1 MSSNKFELKLK
12 AYVNGQL
19 RTPTKIAWIQGNDE
33 CLVTPCYEENGELVI
48 KLIPDCVGNACVEG
62 YVFFE
67 DTCSSC
73 EPEYFKRCFCNTDAD
88 CPDCTQCDENYG
100 ICVDLCKA
108 GEFCKDDTC
117 VECDENT
124 PCPNNLICIN
134 GHCECPPN
142 MFREGNRCVECNS
155 STNLGKCY
163 ECINGVITPKCDK
176 ACIENTGECVECVG
190 SGDCLD
196 RTDGKNCCNDN
207 QCTCCNGFEWD
218 NNLKQCVPSCNENT
232 CDECERCTKDGCQP
246 IQCPEGY
253 KCYKGDC
260 VYWPCESTS
269 CDNGAD
275 CGPEC
280 GCVEFE
286 GVKQCVPC
294 YILECEGLCAEAL
307 GCKCN
312 PNTSKCESSDKC
324 NQSYCDGE
332 NPCEQDG
339 CTCYDNKCVDCSNFP
354 CIEEGGCNSYADC
367 GCNEAGDCVGKDC
380 SSDLKL
386 VKEEAC
392 DSSTG
397 CKLKATIPAG
407 ACKCDPII
415 FKVENTN
422 TCYNGNTFI
431 LNLKTT
437 LYKKVNGADIPYS
450 AYKTSPYFADN
461 ELVSTYIRATV
472 DYEYYMNGKFYSYNN
487 VNIATLPNSGI
498 VQNVINNLVFNGD
511 HIKKSILV
519 GGVTYP
525 TRVTVKIFAD
535 GTKVQNANCT
545 NYDTPVKIAEY
556 VLNYS
561 TAAAES
567 DTCSKLNTTYK
578 TAQVTSIVDDK
589 SVKKPRF
596 TWFRSSTATFSDSKF
611 VYDGT
616 YEKNGW
622 FRKAFGT
629 LVGDKWVDE
638 INNPEK
644 FEINSKGELLA
655 NYNYMVKSDCGC
667 GSKVDTLE
675 KVSFCCPKDFNYTID
690 ACKREIKINAFTT
703 CAVNDTLPTS
713 YNISPFSQVRYKLKV
728 QLDNG
733 TEVVTLF
740 TKAGITKTYD
750 YAIVSASIVQGYD
763 GGLLAEDESCVLL
776 LAIPAV
782 NLPEP
787 NITVDCDNGNKF
799 RVTFD
804 QTSPLTISKVEI
816 YGNDVKLTP
825 ELFST
830 TPGRTALYNKELGG
844 NDVGVGEDQLPGS
857 RITRL
862 RARVTFSN
870 GCIKTVDLTPCA
882 PSVTSSEIPS
892 GAKSRKNCSA
902 SGQGVTVETETFGF
916 NTNQPIN
923 FNIEGGDLTNPIS
936 NTTGTFTNLGAGT
949 YTITATQGTVSEQ
962 TTVVVY
968 AATEPQVTLN
978 PSSICPGE
986 TSILTITAPPGSQFS
1001 VMGPTGSIP
1010 VPAIPGTGVYSIT
1023 GLTAPGGYTVTS
1035 IVDNPDIC
1043 HVFEWSSLLTIGG
1056 QVLNPV
1062 INSPAGSYC
1071 VNTPIEIT
1079 ISDGVGGKTYNI
1091 VATSGNVT
1099 NQAGDTVSQMISDQ
1113 SYFYTP
1119 TSITGNTVQII
1130 SIDSNCDTLLST
1142 PVVKT
1147 FTGINPAPTIS
1158 NVSVQCNNGL
1168 YNISATVTTTSGTI
1182 TSVVIANVV
1191 ATNVGSTYSVTGV
1204 PGTGGIIATGS
1215 NGCIAEYG
1223 LAFPINCNCPQ
1234 ATLTITGPATPLC
1247 GDQLI
1252 TLSAL
1257 PQLNPNIAT
1266 GAWTYQWYDAG
1277 PLNCNNCTPT
1287 PIGAQG
1293 SWGTQPVEL
1302 VVNASGSGSYFL
1314 KVTNNLNPEC
1324 TYTSNTY
1331 SYTVDN
1337 PPATPIIQHTPTNI
1351 TVGNSVT
1358 FNTGYS
1364 NYTNY
1369 KWYLN
1374 GGTNPV
1380 STSSTYTFTPTLS
1393 GNYTISV
1400 IVSNGNALC
1409 TATSSDSFEVTS
1421 ECNKIGIF
1429 NVTNPNTTCPT
1440 QATVNLTNPDNI
1452 SFDWE
1457 IVAVNE
1463 DTISDLVGLTGSG
1476 TGNSFTFNLTTPN
1489 TDPGEDIDNIS
1500 FVFSYTLIG
1509 NENCIQTPITI
1520 PWDYTRCDKGPVDLM
1535 LDNTSTWRDFLG
1547 TDYTLSNL
1555 ISTETLVFLT
1565 DITIN
1570 TKIGNNTT
1578 VSNKIYSNPGS
1589 GSGEHEYRLYH
1600 DHATTGCT
1608 GIDDNAKF
1616 KSAVDSWF
1624 GNSRTV
1630 TSTIGD
1636 LVITVQNRLN
1646 AIPILAGIIVSN
1658 SSGNLRFSN
1667 VPCEVQQIVGTV
1679 FFTDSTDC
1687 TFTDIEKKNA
1697 SQYVTPSC

>member
-1 MSSNKFELKLK
+1 MSSNKFEFRLKS
-12 AYVNGQL
+12 YVNGQL

-33 CLVTPCYEENGELVI
+33 CLATPCYEENGELVI
-48 KLIPDCVGNACVEG
+48 KLIPDCVGNACIEG
-62 YVFFE
+62 YLFFE

-73 EPEYFKRCFCNTDAD
+73 EPEHFKRCFCNTDAD

-196 RTDGKNCCNDN
+196 RTDGKNCCADN

-286 GVKQCVPC
+286 GIKQCVPC

-312 PNTSKCESSDKC
+312 PNTGKCESSDKC
-324 NQSYCDGE
+324 SQSYCDGE

-380 SSDLKL
+380 SGDLKL
-386 VKEEAC
+386 IKEEAC
-392 DSSTG
+392 SSATG
-397 CKLKATIPAG
+397 CKLKAELPSN
-407 ACKCDPII
+407 ACKCDPIV
-415 FKVENTN
+415 FKVENITTCTGTN
-422 TCYNGNTFI
+422 SNSLT
-431 LNLKTT
+431 LKTAI
-437 LYKKVNGADIPYS
+437 YKKVNGADIPYS
-450 AYKTSPYFADN
+450 SYKTSPYFADN
-461 ELVSTYIRATV
+461 ELVSTYIRSTV
-472 DYEYYMNGKFYSYNN
+472 EYEYFKDGRFYPY
-487 VNIATLPNSGI
+487 SGE
-498 VQNVINNLVFNGD
+498 VFNTPAPSTGIMD
-511 HIKKSILV
+511 NIISNLTFGNTHIKKSIIV

-525 TRVTVKIFAD
+525 TRVTVKVFAD
-535 GTKVQNANCT
+535 GTKIQNANCT

-567 DTCSKLNTTYK
+567 DTCTKLNTTYK
-578 TAQVTSIVDDK
+578 TAQVTSIVDNK
-589 SVKKPRF
+589 SIKKPRF

-611 VYDGT
+611 IYDGT

-629 LVGDKWVDE
+629 LVGNKWVDE

-713 YNISPFSQVRYKLKV
+713 YNMSPFSQVRYRLKV

-733 TEVVTLF
+733 TEVVSLF

-750 YAIVSASIVQGYD
+750 YAIVSASIVQGYG
-763 GGLLAEDESCVLL
+763 GGLLAEDESCSMP
-776 LAIPAV
+776 LAVPAT
-782 NLPEP
+782 NTPEP
-787 NITVDCDNGNKF
+787 NITVDCNNGDKF

-830 TPGRTALYNKELGG
+830 TPGKTALYNKKLGG
-844 NDVGVGEDQLPGS
+844 TNVGVGEDQLAGN

-870 GCIKTVDLTPCA
+870 GCVKTVDLIPCA
-882 PSVTSSEIPS
+882 PSVLASERPS

-936 NTTGTFTNLGAGT
+936 NTTGIFTNLGAGI
-949 YTITATQGTVSEQ
+949 YTITATQGAVSEQ

-968 AATEPQVTLN
+968 AATEPQVALT
-978 PSSICPGE
+978 PASICPGE
-986 TSILTITAPPGSQFS
+986 TSTLTITAPPGSQFS

-1010 VPAIPGTGVYSIT
+1010 VPTIPGTGVYSIT

-1035 IVDNPDIC
+1035 VVDNPNIC

-1056 QVLNPV
+1056 QILNPV
-1062 INSPAGSYC
+1062 INSPTGSYC

-1091 VATSGNVT
+1091 VATSGYVT
-1099 NQAGDTVSQMISDQ
+1099 NQAGYTVSQMISDQ

-1119 TSITGNTVQII
+1119 TSVTGNTVQII

-1158 NVSVQCNNGL
+1158 NVSVQCINGL

-1182 TSVVIANVV
+1182 TSVVMANVV

-1204 PGTGGIIATGS
+1204 PGSGGIVATGS
-1215 NGCIAEYG
+1215 NGCVTQMP
-1223 LAFPINCNCPQ
+1223 LAFPTNCNCPQ
-1234 ATLTITGPATPLC
+1234 ATLTITGPTSPLC

-1252 TLSAL
+1252 TLTAL

-1277 PLNCNNCTPT
+1277 PLNCNNCTPI
-1287 PIGAQG
+1287 PIGGQG

-1302 VVNASGSGSYFL
+1302 VVNATGTGSYYL
-1314 KVTNNLNPEC
+1314 VVTNNLNPEC

-1331 SYTVDN
+1331 TYSIENEPAEPILTVSS
-1337 PPATPIIQHTPTNI
+1337 PTVVGTAI
-1351 TVGNSVT
+1351 TVQTQG
-1358 FNTGYS
+1358 G
-1364 NYTNY
+1364 YTNY
-1369 KWYLN
+1369 AWYVN
-1374 GGTNPV
+1374 GNPV
-1380 STSSTYTFTPTLS
+1380 PSGNGPTYTFTPDTS
-1393 GNYTISV
+1393 GTYSIMVMVN
-1400 IVSNGNALC
+1400 NGN
-1409 TATSSDSFEVTS
+1409 SSCSSSSTVDIEVTTS
-1421 ECNKIGIF
+1421 CDKIGTPSLNAFTDPCATTKTVTVGYNNVGAF
-1429 NVTNPNTTCPT
+1429 NWLITAVNGLTTSPLVGQSGTVNGGTQFVIQLTNPNM
-1440 QATVNLTNPDNI
+1440 
-1452 SFDWE
+1452 
-1457 IVAVNE
+1457 
-1463 DTISDLVGLTGSG
+1463 
-1476 TGNSFTFNLTTPN
+1476 
-1489 TDPGEDIDNIS
+1489 DPGEDIDDIT
-1500 FVFSYTLIG
+1500 FVFSYTLTG
-1509 NENCIQTPITI
+1509 NEPCTQPAMTTT
-1520 PWDYTRCDKGPVDLM
+1520 WDYTRCAPTNKTLVLDITDTDLIWSG
-1535 LDNTSTWRDFLG
+1535 TSLA
-1547 TDYTLSNL
+1547 NL
-1555 ISTETLVFLT
+1555 VATYDAVFLT
-1565 DITIN
+1565 DITIR
-1570 TKIGNNTT
+1570 TQIGN
-1578 VSNKIYSNPGS
+1578 SQQISHQIYSNPNS
-1589 GSGEHEYRLYH
+1589 GTGNNEYMLYH
-1600 DHATTGCT
+1600 D
-1608 GIDDNAKF
+1608 
-1616 KSAVDSWF
+1616 
-1624 GNSRTV
+1624 TV
-1630 TSTIGD
+1630 TTTCGTDQDFVEEWFDDSRVMTANIGA
-1636 LVITVQNRLN
+1636 LATAVQTRIN
-1646 AIPILAGIIVSN
+1646 AIPILSGITVSV
-1658 SSGNLRFSN
+1658 SGTDLVFSN
-1667 VPCEVQQIVGTV
+1667 LPCEVKAITADIYYGN
-1679 FFTDSTDC
+1679 STDC
-1687 TFTDIEKKNA
+1687 STITPLPLQNNNKRNQLD
-1697 SQYVTPSC
+1697 VTC